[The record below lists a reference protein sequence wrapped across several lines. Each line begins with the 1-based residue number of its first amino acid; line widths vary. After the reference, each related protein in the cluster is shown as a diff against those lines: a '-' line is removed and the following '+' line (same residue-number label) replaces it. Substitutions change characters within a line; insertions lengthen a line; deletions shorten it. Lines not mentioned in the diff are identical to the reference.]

1 MFSTYDGPAAYA
13 LADWRRRINDIYA
26 EVRAIDEPVVGW
38 RHWRDERSRLYAA
51 HPMSPV
57 PDSARQGF
65 QHIDMFDYDPT
76 FRFAVHL
83 EDAASP
89 AITFD
94 LGDDG
99 DMRVRPVS
107 VTRGLED
114 KLGRELKVYWIEGYG
129 GGLFIP
135 FKDATSGSGTYG
147 GGRYIVDAIKGSDL
161 GLTSTGRL
169 ILDFN
174 FAYTPSCA
182 WTPEF
187 VCPLSPPENTLPAAV
202 TAGEKTP

>member
-13 LADWRRRINDIYA
+13 LADWRRRINDLYA
-26 EVRAIDEPVVGW
+26 EVRATRDPVDGW

-57 PDSARQGF
+57 PDKDRPA
-65 QHIDMFDYDPT
+65 FDGIEMYSYDPG
-76 FRFAVHL
+76 FRFEVHL
-83 EDAASP
+83 EALSGEP
-89 AITFD
+89 VRFD
-94 LGDDG
+94 LAGDG
-99 DMRVRPVS
+99 VMVARPVS
-107 VTRGLED
+107 LTRGLD
-114 KLGRELKVYWIEGYG
+114 NALGGELTVYWIEGYG

-135 FKDATSGSGTYG
+135 FKDATTGGQTYG

-161 GLTSTGRL
+161 GLGKSGRL

-182 WTPEF
+182 WTPDF
-187 VCPLSPPENTLPAAV
+187 VCPLSPPENTLPASV